1 MANTP
6 NGFVADRSGWTTP
19 NQPKPLNPSKVETF
33 IQQQRGAGADTRVG
47 KVEESVG
54 GFIANKIQQGQESG
68 NWFTRNATNVGMG
81 VMQGINKVIQPITQ
95 GISTTL
101 LTPQAMA
108 TKGLNPVESFRFA
121 KKKSK
126 DISMGQAG
134 ATIAGPLVAAALP
147 ESITPTFAKE
157 NFDVFNDKQRNQAF
171 KNEWIGIFASGMTDI
186 AIAATGSKAASIGV
200 KSAKNAVVGPSEIVT
215 AADMATFTA
224 RLEDAVTWGTTKTG
238 SAPNGAAIYLDDLV
252 QGKNISELST
262 NPLVLNTRNPTN
274 TATIVSRLDNH
285 RDVADFLLAQ
295 RGDAAAYNRFFTNQA
310 LLADHLDD
318 FGLSDLTPTTNF
330 SDMSIAVLDKKFG
343 SRYQAVIDGLKK
355 TDKNFASALDDWNSK
370 LTKANIVERYAP
382 GKFAGYEKMQLT
394 KAKIVDAART
404 GDLKIFGTD
413 GNSAWKTAVYQSSPY
428 ERAVRLISYLGDGT
442 PQGYINVSNPR
453 KLEAANDLRSDLN
466 RIKGLNTPE
475 GREFKNQQVEL
486 FMSELTDTGR
496 AKALGMIERNVMLQM
511 AKIYGVR
518 TIGGLDTDKA
528 VLEEI
533 KRWHNSTAERRANVQ
548 DYLVA
553 NKIIPSEDG
562 TLNLIDDGIISQAT
576 EAATLP
582 MLDFGR
588 LEAQIIL
595 NTKRLAGGRAPVST
609 GQVAGAVGFY
619 AGMGVGAILDTAN
632 MVFSNLNLL
641 RLAYIPKNSMVDPFM
656 RASMATETV
665 AGLNQAMPGM
675 KNIIYNTGL
684 RAERAARWIP
694 GTPGAKARRLEKET
708 MKKIDLLKGDL
719 NTNLPLQKNAEEL
732 LKEAADAVRKAEAA
746 AKRAQ
751 AAANKAT
758 KANKAAAEAKMFDA
772 DYELIQA
779 RKIYDDAQDV
789 YDIHSANVRA
799 VANTIESYRN
809 TIKKAVIERG
819 NKADIKRIGQDSDVL
834 VVDGKEYNIQGLADP
849 SVRGALPYM
858 SEIDTAQSYLATAM
872 QTQYSKRV
880 LSRGRTFV
888 KIRRDTGG
896 KAYWNA
902 LAHRANREVRQELD
916 MPLGMM
922 MDDTMSDSQIFK
934 WLKTGDTGKE
944 YVFRI
949 SQQLRN
955 DGVDVTD
962 EDLLNWITTTRTYLR
977 TLYPD
982 PEVRRLILDRPVT
995 VKEMETLMSGRLD
1008 LPEEI
1013 SGPNVALGDLNWY
1026 EGATAV
1032 IGGAVQTGWK
1042 ILSDAET
1049 KLVRTPLFLQYTR
1062 DEMTSMVRSA
1072 RLAGFDPTDAVVNHQ
1087 IRQAAYRTALE
1098 RVEQTLYSARR
1109 MTNGIYLARFAMS
1122 FPLAFF
1128 NSQAVALRLM
1138 AKNPINAYWYNSVA
1152 NAFDNYEQYED
1163 QDGNTY
1169 KSAADAP
1176 PGAVLKVS
1184 MPLPLG
1190 NKLPESIKIFGNEVL
1205 RPKDALK
1212 AYSDPR
1218 GGGLRWNPKQME
1230 FMLADP
1236 SVSWFAGVLVS
1247 DVVKNGIFA
1256 SKTWGVYGEEIEKNL
1271 REFLGDDF
1279 FESSVL
1285 YGGYPAE
1292 GKPTGNRIQDIMA
1305 TAKNAIVPSYMES
1318 LLAATGFNTD
1328 RFLDEA
1334 YTNWRVSMAEW
1345 ERNGRLGAMPTFD
1358 NATKAAGNMAFI
1370 RAVTQF
1376 TLPIATSF
1384 DPVTRAAT
1392 QYYGDLLDMYNGD
1405 RAKADGRMIEDWGID
1420 SLAMIGSNQK
1430 NIAGL
1435 SATEK
1440 DISVLRK
1447 NPDLLKRIA
1456 PNGTKYAE
1464 MLSSGYGD
1472 ISSEYNTAIA
1482 AIYKRLKY
1490 PGRIDQISTRKTQ
1503 EEVEAQVISKI
1514 GYAELQKAEMY
1525 RTSMMMQYGVTS
1537 TSAKRYETLGIKQ
1550 EYNRMVQ
1557 DLYDTLPGFAKIRNG
1572 DRKDFW
1578 TMTFPAMKE
1587 IANDEKWRRHAD
1599 GTGSYKWQ
1607 EIAYWV
1613 ENADRFHN
1621 EMKTPMLSAAAKR
1634 DKKARFDQFHYD
1646 FLQHASEDF
1655 AAFASRWM
1663 ANMPELEEGLLV
1675 DTNE

>member
-1 MANTP
+1 MADTP

-19 NQPKPLNPSKVETF
+19 NQPKPLNPSKVDVF
-33 IQQQRGAGADTRVG
+33 VQQQRDPAANTRVG
-47 KVEESVG
+47 KVEESIG
-54 GFIANKIQQGQESG
+54 QKLGEKIQQGQESG
-68 NWFTRNATNVGMG
+68 NFFTRNLTNVGMG

-108 TKGLNPVESFRFA
+108 TQGLNPVESFRFA

-126 DISMGQAG
+126 EISMGQAG
-134 ATIAGPLVAAALP
+134 ATIAGPLVGAVLP

-157 NFDVFNDKQRNQAF
+157 GFDVFNDKQRNQAY
-171 KNEWIGIFASGMTDI
+171 KNEWVGIFASGMTDF
-186 AIAATGSKAASIGV
+186 AIAATGSKATSLGI
-200 KSAKNAVVGPSEIVT
+200 KSAKNAVLGPTEIT
-215 AADMATFTA
+215 KASDLATFTA
-224 RLEDAVTWGTTKTG
+224 RLEEGVTWGTTKTG
-238 SAPNGAAIYLDDLV
+238 SAPNGAAVYLDDLV

-262 NPLVLNTRNPTN
+262 NPLVLNTRNPTT

-295 RGDAAAYNRFFTNQA
+295 RGDAAAYSRFFNNQA
-310 LLADHLDD
+310 LFADHLDD

-343 SRYQAVIDGLKK
+343 PRYQSVIDSLKSV
-355 TDKNFASALDDWNSK
+355 DKRFSDALDDWNSK
-370 LTKANIVERYAP
+370 LTQANIVERYAP
-382 GKFAGYEKMQLT
+382 GKFAKYEKLQLT

-404 GDLKIFGTD
+404 GDLKLFGTD
-413 GNSAWKTAVYQSSPY
+413 GNSAWKTSVYQSSPY

-475 GREFKNQQVEL
+475 GREFKNKQVEL

-496 AKALGMIERNVMLQM
+496 AKSLGLIERNVMLQM

-518 TIGGLDTDKA
+518 TIGGLDSDKA
-528 VLEEI
+528 VLAEI
-533 KRWHNSTAERRANVQ
+533 KNWHNSTAERRANIQ
-548 DYLVA
+548 DYLSA
-553 NKIIPSEDG
+553 NKLVPSEDG
-562 TLNLIDDGIISQAT
+562 TLNLLEDGIISQAT
-576 EAATLP
+576 EAGTLP

-595 NTKRLAGGRAPVST
+595 NTKRLAKGRAPIST

-656 RASMATETV
+656 RASMATETI
-665 AGLNQAMPGM
+665 AGMNQAMPGM
-675 KNIIYNTGL
+675 KNIASNASL
-684 RAERAARWIP
+684 RAERVSRWIP
-694 GTPGAKARRLEKET
+694 GMPGQKARRLEKET
-708 MKKIDLLKGDL
+708 LKKIDLLKGDM
-719 NTNLPLQKNAEEL
+719 NINLPLLKNSEDL
-732 LKEAADAVRKAEAA
+732 VSQSRVAVAKAEAA
-746 AKRAQ
+746 AKKART
-751 AAANKAT
+751 AANKAGKTT
-758 KANKAAAEAKMFDA
+758 KADAEAKMFQA

-779 RKIYDDAQDV
+779 RKILDDAEDIF
-789 YDIHSANVRA
+789 DIHSANVRA
-799 VANTIESYRN
+799 IANTIESYRS
-809 TIKKAVIERG
+809 TVKKAIIERPDP
-819 NKADIKRIGQDSDVL
+819 NMVKRIGQDDDVL

-858 SEIDTAQSYLATAM
+858 SEIDTAQGYLATAM
-872 QTQYSKRV
+872 QTQFSKRV
-880 LSRGRTFV
+880 MSRGSTFV
-888 KIRRDTGG
+888 KIRKDTGG
-896 KAYWNA
+896 KAYYNA
-902 LAHRANREVRQELD
+902 LAHRANREIRQELD

-934 WLKTGDTGKE
+934 WLKTGDAGKE
-944 YVFRI
+944 YTYRI

-955 DGVDVTD
+955 EGVDVTD
-962 EDLLNWITTTRTYLR
+962 EDLLNWITSTRTYIR

-982 PEVRRLILDRPVT
+982 PEVRRLILERPVT
-995 VKEMETLMSGRLD
+995 VKEMELLLSGRMD
-1008 LPEEI
+1008 MPDEI
-1013 SGPNVALGDLNWY
+1013 SGPNVSLGDLNWT
-1026 EGATAV
+1026 EKTGAIVGT
-1032 IGGAVQTGWK
+1032 AVQTGWK

-1049 KLVRTPLFLQYTR
+1049 KLVRTPLFLTYTR

-1072 RLAGFDPTDAVVNHQ
+1072 RMAGFDPTDAVVNHQ

-1138 AKNPINAYWYNSVA
+1138 AKNPMNAYWYNSVA
-1152 NAFDNYEQYED
+1152 NAFDNFEQYED

-1169 KSAADAP
+1169 KKAADAP

-1190 NKLPESIKIFGNEVL
+1190 DKLPDSVKVFGKEIL

-1212 AYSDPR
+1212 AYADPR
-1218 GGGLRWNPKQME
+1218 GGGIKWNPKQME

-1236 SVSWFAGVLVS
+1236 SISWFGGVFVS
-1247 DVVKNGIFA
+1247 DIIKNGIFE
-1256 SKTWGVYGEEIEKNL
+1256 SKTWGVYGEEIEKSL
-1271 REFLGDDF
+1271 RQTLGDDF
-1279 FESSVL
+1279 FENSIL

-1292 GKPTGNRIQDIMA
+1292 GKPKGNRLQDIMA

-1318 LLAATGFNTD
+1318 LLGAMGFDTN

-1334 YTNWRVSMAEW
+1334 YNNWRVSMAEW
-1345 ERNGRLGAMPTFD
+1345 DKNGRLGAMPTMD
-1358 NATKAAGNMAFI
+1358 NSVKAAGNMSFI
-1370 RAVTQF
+1370 RAITQF
-1376 TLPIATSF
+1376 VLPISSSF

-1392 QYYGDLLDMYNGD
+1392 QYYGDLLDMYSGD
-1405 RAKADGRMIEDWGID
+1405 RDKADARMIEDWGID

-1435 SATEK
+1435 AATDK
-1440 DISVLRK
+1440 DIAVLRK
-1447 NPDLLKRIA
+1447 YPDLLKRIS

-1482 AIYKRLKY
+1482 AIYKRMKY
-1490 PGRIDQISTRKTQ
+1490 PGRIDQVSDRKS
-1503 EEVEAQVISKI
+1503 EEELRDQVIAKI

-1537 TSAKRYETLGIKQ
+1537 TSSKRYQTLGIKQ
-1550 EYNRMVQ
+1550 EYDRQVK
-1557 DLYDTLPGFAKIRNG
+1557 DLYETLPGFAKIRSG
-1572 DRKDFW
+1572 ERKDFW
-1578 TMTFPAMKE
+1578 TMTFPAIKE
-1587 IANDEKWRRHAD
+1587 IANDANWRQHAD
-1599 GTGSYKWQ
+1599 GTGSTKWQ
-1607 EIAYWV
+1607 DIAYWT
-1613 ENADRFHN
+1613 ENAERFHN
-1621 EMKTPMLSAAAKR
+1621 EMKNPMLGDAAKR
-1634 DKKARFDQFHYD
+1634 DRKARFDQFHYD

-1663 ANMPELEEGLLV
+1663 SNMPELDEGLLV
-1675 DTNE
+1675 VTNE

>member
-6 NGFVADRSGWTTP
+6 NGFIADRTGWTTP
-19 NQPKPLNPSKVETF
+19 NQPQELNPSKVETF
-33 IQQQRGAGADTRVG
+33 VKQQRDGAANTRVG
-47 KVEESVG
+47 KVETAVG
-54 GFIANKIQQGQESG
+54 QKLAEKIQQGQQSG
-68 NWFTRNATNVGMG
+68 NFFTRNATNIGMG
-81 VMQGINKVIQPITQ
+81 VMQGINKVIQPITE

-101 LTPQAMA
+101 LTPQAML
-108 TKGLNPVESFRFA
+108 TKGMTPAESFRFA

-126 DISMGQAG
+126 EISMGQAG
-134 ATIAGPLVAAALP
+134 AAIAGPLVGAALP
-147 ESITPTFAKE
+147 ESVTPTFAKD

-171 KNEWIGIFASGMTDI
+171 KNEWLGIFASGMTDF
-186 AIAATGSKAASIGV
+186 AIAATGSKATSLGV
-200 KSAKNAVVGPSEIVT
+200 KAAKNAVLGPTEIT
-215 AADMATFTA
+215 KASDLATFSG
-224 RLEDAVTWGTTKTG
+224 RLEEAVTWGTTKTG

-252 QGKNISELST
+252 KGKTVSELST
-262 NPLVLNTRNPTN
+262 NPLVINTKNPTT
-274 TATIVSRLDNH
+274 TATIISRLDNH

-295 RGDAAAYNRFFTNQA
+295 RGDAAAYSRFFNNQA
-310 LLADHLDD
+310 LFADHLDD

-343 SRYQAVIDGLKK
+343 PRYQSVIDSLKQ
-355 TDKNFASALDDWNSK
+355 TDKRFSDALDDWNSK
-370 LTKANIVERYAP
+370 LTKANIIERFAP
-382 GKFAGYEKMQLT
+382 GKFAQYEKLQLT

-404 GDLKIFGTD
+404 GDLKVFGTD
-413 GNSAWKTAVYQSSPY
+413 GNSGWKTAVYQSSPY

-475 GREFKNQQVEL
+475 GREFKNKQIEL
-486 FMSELTDTGR
+486 FMTELTDTGR
-496 AKALGMIERNVMLQM
+496 AKSLGLIERNVMLQM

-528 VLEEI
+528 VLAEI
-533 KRWHNSTAERRANVQ
+533 KNWHNSTAERRANIQ
-548 DYLVA
+548 DYLAA
-553 NKIIPSEDG
+553 NKLVPSEDG
-562 TLNLIDDGIISQAT
+562 TLNLLQDGIISQAT
-576 EAATLP
+576 EAGTLP

-595 NTKRLAGGRAPVST
+595 NTKRLAKGRAPIST
-609 GQVAGAVGFY
+609 GQVAGAVGVY

-656 RASMATETV
+656 RASMATETI

-675 KNIIYNTGL
+675 KNIAYNTSL
-684 RAERAARWIP
+684 RAERASRWIP
-694 GTPGAKARRLEKET
+694 GMPGQKARRLEKET
-708 MKKIDLLKGDL
+708 MKKIDLLQGDI
-719 NTNLPLQKNAEEL
+719 NTNLPLLKKSEDL
-732 LKEAADAVRKAEAA
+732 LSESKVAVAKAESA
-746 AKRAQ
+746 AKKAQ
-751 AAANKAT
+751 LAANKAT
-758 KANKAAAEAKMFDA
+758 KPNKAAAEAKMFQA
-772 DYELIQA
+772 DYELAQA
-779 RKIYDDAQDV
+779 RKILDDAQDV
-789 YDIHSANVRA
+789 FDIHSVNVKA
-799 VANTIESYRN
+799 IANTIESYRS
-809 TIKKAVIERG
+809 TVKKAIIERG
-819 NKADIKRIGQDSDVL
+819 DQTMLKRIGQDSDVI

-872 QTQYSKRV
+872 QTQFSKRV
-880 LSRGRTFV
+880 MSRGRTFV
-888 KIRRDTGG
+888 KIRKDTGG

-902 LAHRANREVRQELD
+902 LAHRANREIRQELD

-922 MDDTMSDSQIFK
+922 MDDAMTDSQIFK
-934 WLKTGDTGKE
+934 WLKTGDAGKE
-944 YVFRI
+944 YTYRI

-955 DGVDVTD
+955 EGVDVTD
-962 EDLLNWITTTRTYLR
+962 DDLLNWITSTRTYIR

-982 PEVRRLILDRPVT
+982 PEVRRLILERPVT
-995 VKEMETLMSGRLD
+995 VKEMELLLSGRMD
-1008 LPEEI
+1008 MPDEI

-1026 EGATAV
+1026 EQGTAV
-1032 IGGAVQTGWK
+1032 IGTAVQTGWK

-1049 KLVRTPLFLQYTR
+1049 KLVRTPLFLTYTR

-1072 RLAGFDPTDAVVNHQ
+1072 RMAGFDPTDAVVNHQ

-1128 NSQAVALRLM
+1128 NSQTVALRLM
-1138 AKNPINAYWYNSVA
+1138 AKNPMNAYWYNSVA
-1152 NAFDNYEQYED
+1152 NAFDNFEQYED

-1169 KSAADAP
+1169 KKAADAP

-1190 NKLPESIKIFGNEVL
+1190 NKLPDSVKVFGKEIL

-1212 AYSDPR
+1212 AYTDPR
-1218 GGGLRWNPKQME
+1218 GGGIKWNPKQME

-1236 SVSWFAGVLVS
+1236 SISWFGGVLVS
-1247 DVVKNGIFA
+1247 DIIKNGIFE
-1256 SKTWGVYGEEIEKNL
+1256 SKTWGVYGEEIEKSL
-1271 REFLGDDF
+1271 RKTLGDDF
-1279 FESSVL
+1279 FENSIL

-1292 GKPTGNRIQDIMA
+1292 GKPKGNRLQDIMA
-1305 TAKNAIVPSYMES
+1305 TAKNAIIPSYMES
-1318 LLAATGFNTD
+1318 LLGATGFDTN

-1334 YTNWRVSMAEW
+1334 YNNWRVSMAEW
-1345 ERNGRLGAMPTFD
+1345 EKNGRLGTMPTLD
-1358 NATKAAGNMAFI
+1358 NSVKAAGNMSFI
-1370 RAVTQF
+1370 RAITQF
-1376 TLPIATSF
+1376 VLPISSSF

-1392 QYYGDLLDMYNGD
+1392 QYYGDLLDMYSGD
-1405 RAKADGRMIEDWGID
+1405 RDKADARMIEDWGID

-1435 SATEK
+1435 AATEK
-1440 DISVLRK
+1440 DIAVLRK
-1447 NPDLLKRIA
+1447 NPDLLKRIS

-1482 AIYKRLKY
+1482 AIYKRMKY
-1490 PGRIDQISTRKTQ
+1490 PGKIDQISQRKS
-1503 EEVEAQVISKI
+1503 EEELQDQVISKI
-1514 GYAELQKAEMY
+1514 GYAELEKAEMY

-1537 TSAKRYETLGIKQ
+1537 TSSKRYQTLGIKQ
-1550 EYNRMVQ
+1550 EYDRQVQ
-1557 DLYDTLPGFAKIRNG
+1557 DLYDTLPGFAKIRSG

-1587 IANDEKWRRHAD
+1587 IAQDANWRQHAD
-1599 GTGSYKWQ
+1599 GTGSTKWQ
-1607 EIAYWV
+1607 DIAYWV

-1621 EMKTPMLSAAAKR
+1621 DIKNPMLSDAAKR
-1634 DKKARFDQFHYD
+1634 DRKSRFDQFHYD

-1655 AAFASRWM
+1655 ATFASRWLS
-1663 ANMPELEEGLLV
+1663 NMPELDEGLLV
-1675 DTNE
+1675 DTNG